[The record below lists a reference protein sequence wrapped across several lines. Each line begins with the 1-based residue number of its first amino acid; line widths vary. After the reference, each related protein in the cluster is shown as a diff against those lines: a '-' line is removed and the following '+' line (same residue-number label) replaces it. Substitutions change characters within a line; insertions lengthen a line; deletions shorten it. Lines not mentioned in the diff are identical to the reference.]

1 MKGKIMWETKYARE
15 PIDYRLFFLKLLKK
29 IWIFPLAAVVGAVV
43 VGVVYCLVNFGIKD
57 GYKYRARTIYYVTYA
72 DDASGNEYDYYNYFT
87 WQEVIHSDYFT
98 EGLSKA
104 MGGSLSKD
112 EIIANTLATV
122 ESDVRYLYTK
132 STAGSV
138 DEAIRLEKEVEKL
151 MLAFPDGKKEF
162 ESIVI
167 VDEPGEDDT
176 EDVSL
181 IFVKRAVIF
190 GAVIGLIAAVIIS
203 IFYACVDTSVYLP
216 STLEKRYG
224 IPALGALSMKEFE
237 ANVREFLGDK
247 KKVAVIKADTT
258 PEKIKQVYSGEEG
271 DVSLDI
277 RSMKKLIS
285 HNGEDS
291 LIDALSG
298 DFEKVVF
305 EDIFSDKTEENVY
318 SKIKECDA
326 AVIIAKAGAHNG
338 KKIERIIEQ
347 LARQEIKPAA
357 FALAGEDEWLIRSYY
372 GK

>member
-29 IWIFPLAAVVGAVV
+29 IWIFPLAAVIGAVV
-43 VGVVYCLVNFGIKD
+43 VGGVYCLVNFGIKD

>member
-29 IWIFPLAAVVGAVV
+29 IWIFPLAAVIGAVV
-43 VGVVYCLVNFGIKD
+43 VGGVYCLVNFGIKD

-132 STAGSV
+132 STAGSI

>member
-1 MKGKIMWETKYARE
+1 MKGKIMWETRYARE

-29 IWIFPLAAVVGAVV
+29 IWIFPLAAVIGAVV
-43 VGVVYCLVNFGIKD
+43 VGGVYCLVNFGIKD

>member
-1 MKGKIMWETKYARE
+1 MWETKYARE

-29 IWIFPLAAVVGAVV
+29 IWVFPLAAIIGALVVG
-43 VGVVYCLVNFGIKD
+43 GVYCLVNFGIKD

-72 DDASGNEYDYYNYFT
+72 DDATGKEYDYYNYFT
-87 WQEVIHSDYFT
+87 WQEVMHTDYFT

-138 DEAIRLEKEVEKL
+138 DEAIKLEREVEKL
-151 MLAFPDGKKEF
+151 MLAFPEGKKEI

-190 GAVIGLIAAVIIS
+190 GAVIGLIAAVIMS
-203 IFYACVDTSVYLP
+203 VFYACVDTSVYLP

-224 IPALGALSMKEFE
+224 ILSLGAVSMKEFG

-247 KKVAVIKADTT
+247 KKVAIIKADGT
-258 PEKIKQVYSGEEG
+258 PANIRQVYSGEEG

-285 HNGEDS
+285 HSGEDS
-291 LIDALSG
+291 VIDALSG
-298 DFEKVVF
+298 DYEKVIF
-305 EDIFSDKTEENVY
+305 EDIFSDKTEEDVY
-318 SKIKECDA
+318 KKIKECDA
-326 AVIIAKAGAHNG
+326 AVIMAKAGAHNG
-338 KKIERIIEQ
+338 KKIERLLEQ
-347 LARQEIKPAA
+347 LSRQDIKPVA